1 MTKKLNENEIT
12 LLEIVTERREKVTSQ
27 QIDYEI
33 VIGETLE
40 QIKEDWIDLDFREI
54 EDVTELKN
62 KVFELASKL
71 STYEKLAIL
80 DKKYGKE
87 QAEITGNRN
96 YQL

>member
-1 MTKKLNENEIT
+1 MTKKLNGNEIT
-12 LLEIVTERREKVTSQ
+12 LGITIERREEITRQ
-27 QIDYEI
+27 QIEYEI
-33 VIGETLE
+33 MMFQLLE
-40 QIKEDWIDLDFREI
+40 QIKEDWIDLDFRDI
-54 EDVTELKN
+54 EDITKLKN

-96 YQL
+96 YLL